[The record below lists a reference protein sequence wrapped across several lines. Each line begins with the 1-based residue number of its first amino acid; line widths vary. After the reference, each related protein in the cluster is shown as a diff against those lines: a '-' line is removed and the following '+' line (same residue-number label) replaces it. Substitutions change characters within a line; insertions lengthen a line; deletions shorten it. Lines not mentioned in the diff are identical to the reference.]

1 MSFYSW
7 APYVPAA
14 VRRERAMK
22 SLALLA
28 KKGRVVSPVRLQGHT
43 IVRTFW
49 GKAWCANLEAYSDYE
64 NRLPR
69 GRTYVRNGSV
79 LDLRVGAGRIDALVM
94 GSSLY
99 EIRISIAA
107 LSPRLW
113 AAIRSECA
121 GEIGS
126 LVELLRG
133 QLSESVMDVV
143 TRKETGL
150 FPAPREIRMECSC
163 PDWAGLCKHLA
174 AVLYGVGARL
184 DHAPEMLFLLRGVDH
199 EELITEAVAAPLAAG
214 TPTSEKALGLDA
226 RGLSALFGIEID
238 EGALPAAATVAARK
252 KPKAMHPARKPKP
265 APAPARRK
273 PSLRAGE
280 SICSKELAAMGVST
294 ATRRNWLM
302 EGVLE
307 PSGIK
312 GVYRAGSDTRTRVIR
327 YLERNRSRGRS

>member
-1 MSFYSW
+1 MSFYGW

-14 VRRERAMK
+14 VRRERARK
-22 SLALLA
+22 KLALLA
-28 KKGRVVSPVRLQGHT
+28 KKGRIVSPVRLQGHT

-49 GKAWCANLEAYSDYE
+49 GKAWCANLEAYSDYA

-79 LDLRVGAGRIDALVM
+79 LDLQVGPGRIDALVT

-99 EIRISIAA
+99 EIRISIAP
-107 LSPRLW
+107 LPPRRW

-133 QLSESVMDVV
+133 QLSESVMVVV

-150 FPAPREIRMECSC
+150 FPAPREIRMDCSC

-184 DHAPEMLFLLRGVDH
+184 DRAPEMLFLLRGVDH
-199 EELITEAVAAPLAAG
+199 EELITEAATAPLAAG
-214 TPTSEKALGLDA
+214 APASKKALGLDA
-226 RGLSALFGIEID
+226 KGLSALFGIEID
-238 EGALPAAATVAARK
+238 EGAAPRATPVAKRK
-252 KPKAMHPARKPKP
+252 KRMAKHRSRK
-265 APAPARRK
+265 
-273 PSLRAGE
+273 
-280 SICSKELAAMGVST
+280 
-294 ATRRNWLM
+294 
-302 EGVLE
+302 
-307 PSGIK
+307 
-312 GVYRAGSDTRTRVIR
+312 
-327 YLERNRSRGRS
+327 RGRS

>member
-1 MSFYSW
+1 MSYFGW
-7 APYVPAA
+7 APYIPAA
-14 VRRERAMK
+14 VRRERAEK
-22 SLALLA
+22 KLALLA
-28 KKGRVVSPVRLQGHT
+28 RKGRVTSPVRLEGHT

-49 GKAWCANLEAYSDYE
+49 GKAWCANLEAYSDYA

-79 LDLRVGAGRIDALVM
+79 LDLQVGPGRIDALVM
-94 GSSLY
+94 GSNLY
-99 EIRISIAA
+99 EIRISIAR
-107 LSPRLW
+107 LPPRRW

-150 FPAPREIRMECSC
+150 FPAPREIRMDCSC

-174 AVLYGVGARL
+174 AVLYGVGTRL

-199 EELITEAVAAPLAAG
+199 EELITEAAAAPLAAG
-214 TPTSEKALGLDA
+214 APTPEKTLGLDA

-238 EGALPAAATVAARK
+238 EEAAPRAATAARRRSRRRCAR
-252 KPKAMHPARKPKP
+252 PGNRSLPHPAGS
-265 APAPARRK
+265 RR
-273 PSLRAGE
+273 SVRE
-280 SICSKELAAMGVST
+280 RRSTQECS
-294 ATRRNWLM
+294 
-302 EGVLE
+302 
-307 PSGIK
+307 
-312 GVYRAGSDTRTRVIR
+312 
-327 YLERNRSRGRS
+327 